1 MSSNVKR
8 GVTPQTFKRM
18 VKIVEIQEKAKKK
31 SGRPS
36 KLSLEN
42 QILMTARIFTR
53 IQNLF
58 SEGVILGSPRDV
70 LTARII
76 LVNLGD

>member
-31 SGRPS
+31 AEDR
-36 KLSLEN
+36 LN
-42 QILMTARIFTR
+42 
-53 IQNLF
+53 
-58 SEGVILGSPRDV
+58 
-70 LTARII
+70 
-76 LVNLGD
+76 

>member
-1 MSSNVKR
+1 MNYERAKKLKPDEFKR
-8 GVTPQTFKRM
+8 LSGVTPQTFNRM

-42 QILMTARIFTR
+42 QILMNARIFTR
-53 IQNLF
+53 I
-58 SEGVILGSPRDV
+58 
-70 LTARII
+70 
-76 LVNLGD
+76 